1 MDETVTTYAS
11 VQDVQARTSQVY
23 SPAEQDT
30 IETLL
35 QDAAAM
41 IDAYRADAAAE
52 MKKIVSCRMVIRAM
66 GGDAVSSMPLGA
78 TQGSMTAGPYTQSW
92 TLSGGAL
99 GELYLGKTERA
110 MLGGGNRIGSRSPV
124 EEMAVVPCD

>member
-1 MDETVTTYAS
+1 MAYATME
-11 VQDVQARTSQVY
+11 DVQARTSQVY

-110 MLGGGNRIGSRSPV
+110 MLGGGNRIGSYSPV
-124 EEMAVVPCD
+124 EGLVVPCD